1 VYIEP
6 DWGGLG
12 KENGYALM
20 IKIIFVAALQQ
31 TYCWLLAASHKKAAS
46 QRLFRA
52 QAPVSDLSQLQPP
65 LYFFQS

>member
-1 VYIEP
+1 
-6 DWGGLG
+6 
-12 KENGYALM
+12 M

-31 TYCWLLAASHKKAAS
+31 TYCRLLAAGHKKAAS

-65 LYFFQS
+65 L